1 MKKVIIFALAALLCS
16 FSLAGCSDDS
26 EDGVPGKGVWQKKTV
41 NYKARNADGTG
52 DDTTTLEVYLY
63 YSDEAYTQNNLRS
76 DVTID
81 PGLTVIITASSDR
94 QSQTSQLAQQLGGNK
109 YVMKHYKKGA
119 SLNDGTAEDV
129 EDKNGISNMTVGDSS
144 WRVIYTALLVSGNTV
159 AQTETPEPIRKGRG
173 YSQIGYDTEE
183 IKKNLS
189 WKRLLIALL
198 ES

>member
-1 MKKVIIFALAALLCS
+1 MKKIIIFALAALLCS
-16 FSLAGCSDDS
+16 FSLAGCSSDS
-26 EDGVPGKGVWQKKTV
+26 EDGVPGKGTWQKKTV
-41 NYKARNADGTG
+41 DYKAKDG
-52 DDTTTLEVYLY
+52 DTTTLEVYLY
-63 YSDEAYTQNNLRS
+63 YSDEAYTQNLRS

-109 YVMKHYKKGA
+109 YVMKHYEKGA
-119 SLNDGTAEDV
+119 SLNDDTAEDV
-129 EDKNGISNMTVGDSS
+129 EDKDGIFRMTVGDGS

-159 AQTETPEPIRKGRG
+159 AQTETPEPIRKGKG
-173 YSQIGYDTEE
+173 YSPLACDAEE

>member
-1 MKKVIIFALAALLCS
+1 MKKIIIFALAALLCS
-16 FSLAGCSDDS
+16 FSLAGCSGDS
-26 EDGVPGKGVWQKKTV
+26 EDGVPGKGTWQKKTV
-41 NYKARNADGTG
+41 DYTAKDG
-52 DDTTTLEVYLY
+52 DTTTLEVYLY
-63 YSDEAYTQNNLRS
+63 YSDEAYTQNLRS

-81 PGLTVIITASSDR
+81 PGLTVIITASSD
-94 QSQTSQLAQQLGGNK
+94 SQTSQLAQQLVGNK

-129 EDKNGISNMTVGDSS
+129 EDKNGISNMTVGDGS

-159 AQTETPEPIRKGRG
+159 AQTETPEPIRKGKN
-173 YSQIGYDTEE
+173 YSPLEYVKDE
-183 IKKNLS
+183 INKNLS

>member
-1 MKKVIIFALAALLCS
+1 MKKIIIFALAALLCS
-16 FSLAGCSDDS
+16 FSLAGCSSDS
-26 EDGVPGKGVWQKKTV
+26 EDGVPGKGTWQKKTV
-41 NYKARNADGTG
+41 DYKAKDG
-52 DDTTTLEVYLY
+52 DTTTLEVYLY
-63 YSDEAYTQNNLRS
+63 YSDEAYTQNLRS

-81 PGLTVIITASSDR
+81 PGLTVIITASSDG

-173 YSQIGYDTEE
+173 YSPLAYDTEE

>member
-16 FSLAGCSDDS
+16 FSLAGCSGDS

-63 YSDEAYTQNNLRS
+63 YSDEAYTQNLRS
-76 DVTID
+76 DVTIA
-81 PGLTVIITASSDR
+81 PGLTVIITASSD
-94 QSQTSQLAQQLGGNK
+94 SQPSQLAQQLVRNK
-109 YVMKHYKKGA
+109 YVMKHYEKGA
-119 SLNDGTAEDV
+119 SLNDDTAEEV
-129 EDKNGISNMTVGDSS
+129 EDKDGIFKMTVGDGS

-159 AQTETPEPIRKGRG
+159 AQTETPEPIRKGKN
-173 YSQIGYDTEE
+173 YSPLEYVKDE
-183 IKKNLS
+183 INKNLS

>member
-1 MKKVIIFALAALLCS
+1 MKKIIIFALAALLCS
-16 FSLAGCSDDS
+16 FSLAGCSSDS
-26 EDGVPGKGVWQKKTV
+26 EDGVPGKGTWQKKTV
-41 NYKARNADGTG
+41 DYKAKDG
-52 DDTTTLEVYLY
+52 DTTTLEVYLY
-63 YSDEAYTQNNLRS
+63 YSDEAYTQNLRS

-81 PGLTVIITASSDR
+81 PGLTVIITASSDG

-159 AQTETPEPIRKGRG
+159 AQTETPEPIRKGKN
-173 YSQIGYDTEE
+173 YSPLEYVKDE
-183 IKKNLS
+183 INKNLS

>member
-1 MKKVIIFALAALLCS
+1 MKKIIIFALAALLCS
-16 FSLAGCSDDS
+16 FSLAGCSGDS

-41 NYKARNADGTG
+41 NYTAKDG
-52 DDTTTLEVYLY
+52 DTTTLEVYLY
-63 YSDEAYTQNNLRS
+63 YSDEAYTQNLRS

-81 PGLTVIITASSDR
+81 PGLTVIITASSD
-94 QSQTSQLAQQLGGNK
+94 SQTSQLAQQLVGNK
-109 YVMKHYKKGA
+109 YVMKHYEKGA
-119 SLNDGTAEDV
+119 SLNDDTAENV
-129 EDKNGISNMTVGDSS
+129 EDKKGIFEMTVGDGS

-159 AQTETPEPIRKGRG
+159 AQTETPEPIRKGKG
-173 YSQIGYDTEE
+173 YSPLACDAEE

>member
-1 MKKVIIFALAALLCS
+1 MKKIIIFALAALLCS
-16 FSLAGCSDDS
+16 FSLAGCSGDS

-41 NYKARNADGTG
+41 NYTAKDG
-52 DDTTTLEVYLY
+52 DKTTLEVYLY
-63 YSDEAYTQNNLRS
+63 YSDEAYTQNLRS

-81 PGLTVIITASSDR
+81 PGLTVIITASSD
-94 QSQTSQLAQQLGGNK
+94 SQTSQLAQQLVGNK
-109 YVMKHYKKGA
+109 YVMKHYGKGA
-119 SLNDGTAEDV
+119 SLNDDTAEDV
-129 EDKNGISNMTVGDSS
+129 EDKNGIFKMTVGDGS

-173 YSQIGYDTEE
+173 YSPLAYDTEE

>member
-1 MKKVIIFALAALLCS
+1 MKKIIIFALAALLCS
-16 FSLAGCSDDS
+16 FSLAGCSSDS
-26 EDGVPGKGVWQKKTV
+26 EDGVPGKGTWQKKTV
-41 NYKARNADGTG
+41 DYKAKDG
-52 DDTTTLEVYLY
+52 DTTTLEVYLY
-63 YSDEAYTQNNLRS
+63 YSDEAYTQNLRS

-119 SLNDGTAEDV
+119 SLNDGTAENV
-129 EDKNGISNMTVGDSS
+129 EDKKGIFEMTVGDGS

-159 AQTETPEPIRKGRG
+159 AQTETPEPIRKGKG
-173 YSQIGYDTEE
+173 YSPLACDAEE

>member
-1 MKKVIIFALAALLCS
+1 MKKIIIFALAALLCS
-16 FSLAGCSDDS
+16 FSLAGCSGDS

-41 NYKARNADGTG
+41 NYTAKDG
-52 DDTTTLEVYLY
+52 DTTTLEVYLY
-63 YSDEAYTQNNLRS
+63 YSDEAYTQNLRS

-81 PGLTVIITASSDR
+81 PGLTVIITASSD
-94 QSQTSQLAQQLGGNK
+94 SQTSQLAQQLVGKK
-109 YVMKHYKKGA
+109 YVMKHYEKGA
-119 SLNDGTAEDV
+119 SLNDDKEEAV
-129 EDKNGISNMTVGDSS
+129 EDKNGIFNMTVGDGS

-173 YSQIGYDTEE
+173 YSPLAYDTEE

>member
-1 MKKVIIFALAALLCS
+1 MKKIIIFALAALLCS
-16 FSLAGCSDDS
+16 FSLAGCSGDS

-41 NYKARNADGTG
+41 NYTAKDG
-52 DDTTTLEVYLY
+52 DTTILEVYLY
-63 YSDEAYTQNNLRS
+63 YSDEAYTQNLRS
-76 DVTID
+76 GVTID
-81 PGLTVIITASSDR
+81 PGLTVIITVSSDDR
-94 QSQTSQLAQQLGGNK
+94 DSKLAQQLVGNK
-109 YVMKHYKKGA
+109 YVMKHYEKGA
-119 SLNDGTAEDV
+119 SLNDDKEEAV
-129 EDKNGISNMTVGDSS
+129 EDKNGIFNMTVCDGS

-173 YSQIGYDTEE
+173 YSPLAYDTEE

>member
-1 MKKVIIFALAALLCS
+1 MKKIIIFALAALLCS
-16 FSLAGCSDDS
+16 FSLAGCSGDS

-41 NYKARNADGTG
+41 NYTAKDG
-52 DDTTTLEVYLY
+52 DTTTLEVYLY
-63 YSDEAYTQNNLRS
+63 YSDEAYTQNLRS

-81 PGLTVIITASSDR
+81 PGLTVIITASSD
-94 QSQTSQLAQQLGGNK
+94 SHPSQLAQQLVGNK
-109 YVMKHYKKGA
+109 YVMKHYEKGA
-119 SLNDGTAEDV
+119 SLNDDKEEAV
-129 EDKNGISNMTVGDSS
+129 EDKKGIFEMAVGDGS

-173 YSQIGYDTEE
+173 YSPLAYDTEE

>member
-1 MKKVIIFALAALLCS
+1 MKKIIIFALAALLCS
-16 FSLAGCSDDS
+16 FSLAGCSSDS
-26 EDGVPGKGVWQKKTV
+26 EDGVPGKGTWQKKTV
-41 NYKARNADGTG
+41 DYKAKDG
-52 DDTTTLEVYLY
+52 DTTTLEVYLY
-63 YSDEAYTQNNLRS
+63 YSDEAYTQNLRS

-81 PGLTVIITASSDR
+81 PGLTVIITASSD
-94 QSQTSQLAQQLGGNK
+94 SQTSQLAQQLVENK
-109 YVMKHYKKGA
+109 YVMKHYEKGA
-119 SLNDGTAEDV
+119 SLNDDKEEAV
-129 EDKNGISNMTVGDSS
+129 EDKKGIFEMTVGDGS

-173 YSQIGYDTEE
+173 YSPLAYDTEE

>member
-1 MKKVIIFALAALLCS
+1 MKKIIIFALAALLCS
-16 FSLAGCSDDS
+16 FSLAGCSGDS

-41 NYKARNADGTG
+41 NYTAKDG
-52 DDTTTLEVYLY
+52 DTTTLEVYLY
-63 YSDEAYTQNNLRS
+63 YSDEAYTQNLRS
-76 DVTID
+76 GVTID
-81 PGLTVIITASSDR
+81 PGLTVIITVSSDDR
-94 QSQTSQLAQQLGGNK
+94 DSKLAQQLVGNK
-109 YVMKHYKKGA
+109 YVMKHYEKGA
-119 SLNDGTAEDV
+119 SLNDDKEEAV
-129 EDKNGISNMTVGDSS
+129 EDKKGIFEMAVGDGS

-173 YSQIGYDTEE
+173 YSPLAYDTEE

>member
-1 MKKVIIFALAALLCS
+1 MKKIIIFALAALLCS
-16 FSLAGCSDDS
+16 FSLAGCSSDS
-26 EDGVPGKGVWQKKTV
+26 EDGVPGKGTWQKKTV
-41 NYKARNADGTG
+41 DYKAKDG
-52 DDTTTLEVYLY
+52 DTTTLEVYLY
-63 YSDEAYTQNNLRS
+63 YSDEAYTQNLRS

-81 PGLTVIITASSDR
+81 PGLTVIITASSDG

-109 YVMKHYKKGA
+109 YVMKHYEKGA
-119 SLNDGTAEDV
+119 SLNDDKEEAV
-129 EDKNGISNMTVGDSS
+129 EDKKGIFEMTVGDGS

-173 YSQIGYDTEE
+173 YSPLAYDTEE

>member
-1 MKKVIIFALAALLCS
+1 MKKIIIFALAVLLCS
-16 FSLAGCSDDS
+16 FSLAGCSSDS
-26 EDGVPGKGVWQKKTV
+26 EDGVPGKGTWQKKTV
-41 NYKARNADGTG
+41 DYKAKDG
-52 DDTTTLEVYLY
+52 DTTTLEVYLY
-63 YSDEAYTQNNLRS
+63 YSDEAYTQNLRS

-159 AQTETPEPIRKGRG
+159 AQTETPEPIRKGKG
-173 YSQIGYDTEE
+173 YSPLACDAEE